1 MPHLALQTRERPRR
15 ASARRRV
22 ELLPVSSVPT
32 ENSKAEVLRCFGAS
46 SRRAFAVRSWLAVHT
61 KASLG
66 DTATALMSL
75 SCADTAAVTTS
86 SLTAAAAADTCLET

>member
-1 MPHLALQTRERPRR
+1 MQQSCSGRTL
-15 ASARRRV
+15 
-22 ELLPVSSVPT
+22 
-32 ENSKAEVLRCFGAS
+32 
-46 SRRAFAVRSWLAVHT
+46 AVRSWLAVHT

-86 SLTAAAAADTCLET
+86 SRTAAADADSASVFTRPAREVVQRQVCHRTVARRAQGTT